1 MRSERGGR
9 DARTINTEEHNMAT
23 IEEELNLARQA
34 KAAIE
39 ARRSKEMIEILR
51 KATRMAT
58 EQIVLSSADPL
69 NDARH
74 NVGIAVPPYTAEQ
87 RQPTQ
92 GEIVKAKNAI
102 ETWIREVEATT
113 P

>member
-1 MRSERGGR
+1 
-9 DARTINTEEHNMAT
+9 
-23 IEEELNLARQA
+23 
-34 KAAIE
+34 
-39 ARRSKEMIEILR
+39 
-51 KATRMAT
+51 MAT

-102 ETWIREVEATT
+102 ETWIREVEAAT